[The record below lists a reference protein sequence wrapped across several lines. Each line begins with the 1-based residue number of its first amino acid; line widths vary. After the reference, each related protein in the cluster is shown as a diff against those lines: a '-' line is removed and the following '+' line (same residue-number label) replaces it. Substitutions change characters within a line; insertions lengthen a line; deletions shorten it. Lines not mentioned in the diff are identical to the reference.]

1 MRYTVLSV
9 VYMYDYVVNYM
20 IRNKFSICFIYFQG
34 GNDHEIFMD
43 ERTIGHSVKNPSET
57 RKLLEELVN
66 NGSFSQQ

>member
-1 MRYTVLSV
+1 
-9 VYMYDYVVNYM
+9 M

-57 RKLLEELVN
+57 RKLLEELIN